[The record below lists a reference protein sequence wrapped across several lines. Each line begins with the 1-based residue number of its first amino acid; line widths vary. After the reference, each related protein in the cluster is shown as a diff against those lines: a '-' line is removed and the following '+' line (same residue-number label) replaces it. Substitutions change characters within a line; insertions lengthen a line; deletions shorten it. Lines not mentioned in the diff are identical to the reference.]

1 MVMKVVFPDGN
12 WFIGRRGL
20 KELIDETPGC
30 HHFTVLDG
38 SGPFYNV
45 TCEEIA
51 VQVSKPLFFIL
62 NYKRAK

>member
-1 MVMKVVFPDGN
+1 MKVIFPDGN

-38 SGPFYNV
+38 SPVFENV
-45 TCEEIA
+45 ICEEIA
-51 VQVSKPLFFIL
+51 VPISQVLFFIL
-62 NYKRAK
+62 NYKRTK